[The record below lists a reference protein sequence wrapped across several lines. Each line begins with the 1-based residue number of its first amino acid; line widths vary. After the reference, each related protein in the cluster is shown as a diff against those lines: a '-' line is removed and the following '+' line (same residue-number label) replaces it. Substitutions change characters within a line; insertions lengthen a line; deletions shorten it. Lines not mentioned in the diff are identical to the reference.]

1 MGIFFCKTTKNLP
14 KYWLLILKSSAH
26 KRVKL

>member
-1 MGIFFCKTTKNLP
+1 MGIFFAKLPKNLQ